1 MELKRSTLRDFIL
14 GSQDGLV
21 NVLALTLGVASATND
36 IRIVLI
42 AGLAATF
49 AESISMAAVAYT
61 STKAARDYYEKE
73 HGSEWKE
80 VKERPEEARREIR
93 QIYHKKGFR
102 GPLLSRIVHKITS
115 NKKIWV
121 DTMMTE
127 ELKLSKDDYK
137 SPVRSGALVGF
148 ASIIGSLIPLI
159 PFLLLSINNGIVA
172 SLIMSI
178 FALFIVGAIKA
189 WTTVGRWWKSGFEIA
204 AVGTI
209 AAIAG
214 YLIGVALGAIYVI

>member
-1 MELKRSTLRDFIL
+1 MNRATLRDFIL

-73 HGSEWKE
+73 HESEWKE
-80 VKERPEEARREIR
+80 VKERPEEARREIK
-93 QIYHKKGFR
+93 QIYYKKGFR
-102 GPLLSRIVHKITS
+102 GQLLSRIVHKITL

-148 ASIIGSLIPLI
+148 ASVIGSLIPLM
-159 PFLLLSINNGIVA
+159 PFLFLSVNDGIMA
-172 SLIMSI
+172 SLIISI
-178 FALFIVGAIKA
+178 SALFIVGAVKA
-189 WTTVGRWWKSGFEIA
+189 LVTVGRWWKSGFEIA
-204 AVGTI
+204 AVGTV
-209 AAIAG
+209 AAAAG
-214 YLIGVALGAIYVI
+214 YLIGVALGAVYAI